1 MKTIAINLNYLSLYG
16 VSLMLL
22 SALALTPLYSHAQIN
37 VTTSSD
43 ASSTIEFGTDDGSTT
58 TASSIIELE
67 VGAESTS
74 TEFETE
80 AQNSTSLRV
89 NADGDA
95 IAFAADVKNDADLEV
110 FAHNIS
116 ETEEN
121 VSGVEVD
128 SEENGAWQAEVSYEH
143 EGKLFGLMQVTLKSK
158 TTVEV
163 NEGGELEVHSNLP
176 WWNFLVT
183 KKNHAESEIESRL
196 RDNATIMAAAEVEAN
211 AAVKAQVVEAVVAE
225 LNAHTYIYSSINAE
239 VLF

>member
-1 MKTIAINLNYLSLYG
+1 
-16 VSLMLL
+16 MLL

-211 AAVKAQVVEAVVAE
+211 AAVKAQVVEAIVAE

-239 VLF
+239 